1 MRQYVQYFR
10 LRGGIW
16 VKVAYISDLHC
27 HEQEVYQQ
35 QEALYYM
42 NALGYPDEKLP
53 RKIRVFTV

>member
-1 MRQYVQYFR
+1 M
-10 LRGGIW
+10 
-16 VKVAYISDLHC
+16 KVAYISDLHC

-35 QEALYYM
+35 QEAMYYM